1 MADLAIPEKN
11 KFMRYLS
18 IILIIATFII
28 AGCKTV
34 KKVEAIQNSIT
45 KKDTA
50 LRVIVSDVPKVDSE
64 TIVKGIMA
72 KVMKKKIDFITF
84 NAKVKVDYEGSADMP
99 TVSAYI
105 SIQKDSLVYIK
116 ITHPLAGLLY
126 QVKVNRDSVV
136 LLDMK
141 KKKTEK
147 KAISYLQDVTQ
158 IPFDFGTLQDII
170 VGNPIFLDS
179 NVVSYKATANQL
191 LVLMVGEVFKHS
203 VTLNNGNF
211 TVLHSKLDDVDINR
225 NRTCDITFGNYQSD
239 NNNLFAAYRKI
250 SIAEKSK
257 MDLTLDFKEHSFN
270 DPLKYAFTIPK
281 NFRRK

>member
-1 MADLAIPEKN
+1 
-11 KFMRYLS
+11 
-18 IILIIATFII
+18 
-28 AGCKTV
+28 
-34 KKVEAIQNSIT
+34 
-45 KKDTA
+45 
-50 LRVIVSDVPKVDSE
+50 
-64 TIVKGIMA
+64 
-72 KVMKKKIDFITF
+72 
-84 NAKVKVDYEGSADMP
+84 
-99 TVSAYI
+99 
-105 SIQKDSLVYIK
+105 
-116 ITHPLAGLLY
+116 
-126 QVKVNRDSVV
+126 
-136 LLDMK
+136 MK

>member
-126 QVKVNRDSVV
+126 
-136 LLDMK
+136 
-141 KKKTEK
+141 
-147 KAISYLQDVTQ
+147 
-158 IPFDFGTLQDII
+158 
-170 VGNPIFLDS
+170 
-179 NVVSYKATANQL
+179 
-191 LVLMVGEVFKHS
+191 
-203 VTLNNGNF
+203 
-211 TVLHSKLDDVDINR
+211 
-225 NRTCDITFGNYQSD
+225 
-239 NNNLFAAYRKI
+239 
-250 SIAEKSK
+250 
-257 MDLTLDFKEHSFN
+257 
-270 DPLKYAFTIPK
+270 
-281 NFRRK
+281 